1 MATEREAKAAAA
13 AHADHLR
20 DLGAHSI
27 GTLPGS
33 SFGKK
38 GFVVVANVPIG
49 FAGQLPTKV
58 ELKQSSASV
67 SVPVVAREMEPLRPE
82 RL

>member
-13 AHADHLR
+13 AHADRLR

-33 SFGKK
+33 TFGKK
-38 GFVVVANVPIG
+38 GFVVVANVPVG
-49 FAGQLPTKV
+49 FAGRLPTKV
-58 ELKQSSASV
+58 DVKQDASTV
-67 SVPVVAREMEPLRPE
+67 SVPVVTREIEPFRPE